1 MKGYVEKMIKEYPR
15 MVREREALR
24 KQIEEIEFLS
34 AEDLISSMSFS
45 HPEGERVQ
53 SSDLSDK
60 TARIAMCYE
69 SRLDRINEELVAP
82 KMKQLARIDEEIEF
96 FEYCVR
102 HLPMDVQE
110 ISIAL
115 FLDGYSWDEIEA
127 SYYFLPKDV
136 KIITIT
142 GSNGKTTTTTM
153 VYELLKHSSHTVHV
167 GGNIG
172 IPLSSFVEDIKPN
185 DILVLEIS
193 DHQLCDMYHF
203 KSDISVLTNLSE
215 THIDF
220 HGSYEIYKQTKKK
233 IFNHHTEKDIAILNK
248 SNIDVMNLTKDIE
261 DQKIYFSSTEV
272 ADAYLKNNQIIYNG
286 EAILDCKDIRVKGNH
301 NYENIMVAI
310 IIAKMFSITNE
321 QIKDFFSKFVGVEHR
336 IEYVKTVNGRQFYN
350 DSKSTNNT
358 ATITALKSF
367 KDPTILLM
375 GGLDRNISFD
385 EISHYLNH
393 VKAIICFGETKYK
406 LEEFAK
412 KNHKEVFVVNT
423 LTEATKKAYEISNQ
437 GDIILLSPACAS
449 WDQYSDFETRG
460 NEFKTIINHL

>member
-1 MKGYVEKMIKEYPR
+1 MKLPTLIVLLLRNKEIRKEFFMIKDKNILILGMARSGISIAKLLAKYNNKIVITDLKEQKEEI
-15 MVREREALR
+15 VKELEALNI
-24 KQIEEIEFLS
+24 KII
-34 AEDLISSMSFS
+34 ISN
-45 HPEGERVQ
+45 HQ
-53 SSDLSDK
+53 
-60 TARIAMCYE
+60 
-69 SRLDRINEELVAP
+69 EELVNDSFDYVIKNPAIRRDNAAVIKAKKLGIP
-82 KMKQLARIDEEIEF
+82 VIN
-96 FEYCVR
+96 
-102 HLPMDVQE
+102 
-110 ISIAL
+110 
-115 FLDGYSWDEIEA
+115 EIEA

-449 WDQYSDFETRG
+449 WDQYPDFETRG

>member
-1 MKGYVEKMIKEYPR
+1 MIKDKNILILGMARSGISIAKLLAKYNNKIVITDLKEQKEEI
-15 MVREREALR
+15 VKELEALNI
-24 KQIEEIEFLS
+24 KII
-34 AEDLISSMSFS
+34 ISN
-45 HPEGERVQ
+45 HQ
-53 SSDLSDK
+53 
-60 TARIAMCYE
+60 
-69 SRLDRINEELVAP
+69 EELVNDSFDYVIKNPAIRRDNAAVIKAKELGIP
-82 KMKQLARIDEEIEF
+82 VIN
-96 FEYCVR
+96 
-102 HLPMDVQE
+102 
-110 ISIAL
+110 
-115 FLDGYSWDEIEA
+115 EIEA

-423 LTEATKKAYEISNQ
+423 LTEATKKAYEISDQ

-449 WDQYSDFETRG
+449 WDQYPDFETRG

>member
-1 MKGYVEKMIKEYPR
+1 MIKDKNILILGMARSGISIAKLLAEYNNKI
-15 MVREREALR
+15 VITDLKEQKEEIVKELEALNI
-24 KQIEEIEFLS
+24 KII
-34 AEDLISSMSFS
+34 ISN
-45 HPEGERVQ
+45 HQ
-53 SSDLSDK
+53 
-60 TARIAMCYE
+60 
-69 SRLDRINEELVAP
+69 EELVNDSFDYVIKNPAIRRDNAAVIKAKELGIP
-82 KMKQLARIDEEIEF
+82 VIN
-96 FEYCVR
+96 
-102 HLPMDVQE
+102 
-110 ISIAL
+110 
-115 FLDGYSWDEIEA
+115 EIEA

-286 EAILDCKDIRVKGNH
+286 ETILDCKDIRVKGNH

-449 WDQYSDFETRG
+449 WDQYPDFETRG

>member
-1 MKGYVEKMIKEYPR
+1 MIKDKNILILGMARSGISIAKLLAKYNNKIVITDLKEQKEEI
-15 MVREREALR
+15 VKELEALNI
-24 KQIEEIEFLS
+24 KII
-34 AEDLISSMSFS
+34 ISN
-45 HPEGERVQ
+45 HQ
-53 SSDLSDK
+53 
-60 TARIAMCYE
+60 
-69 SRLDRINEELVAP
+69 EELVNDSFDYVIKNPAIRRDNAAVIKAKELGIP
-82 KMKQLARIDEEIEF
+82 VIN
-96 FEYCVR
+96 
-102 HLPMDVQE
+102 
-110 ISIAL
+110 
-115 FLDGYSWDEIEA
+115 EIEA

-321 QIKDFFSKFVGVEHR
+321 QIKDFFSNFVGVEHR

-375 GGLDRNISFD
+375 GGLDRNISFV

-423 LTEATKKAYEISNQ
+423 LTEATKKAYEISDQ

-449 WDQYSDFETRG
+449 WDQYPDFETRG

>member
-1 MKGYVEKMIKEYPR
+1 MIKDKNILILGMARSGISIAKLLAKYNNKIVITDLKEQ
-15 MVREREALR
+15 
-24 KQIEEIEFLS
+24 KEEIVKEL
-34 AEDLISSMSFS
+34 EELNIKIIISN
-45 HPEGERVQ
+45 HQ
-53 SSDLSDK
+53 
-60 TARIAMCYE
+60 
-69 SRLDRINEELVAP
+69 EELVNDSFDYVIKNPAIRRDNAAVIKAKELGIP
-82 KMKQLARIDEEIEF
+82 VIN
-96 FEYCVR
+96 
-102 HLPMDVQE
+102 
-110 ISIAL
+110 
-115 FLDGYSWDEIEA
+115 EIEA

-321 QIKDFFSKFVGVEHR
+321 QIKDFFSNFVGVEHR

-449 WDQYSDFETRG
+449 WDQYPDFEARG

>member
-1 MKGYVEKMIKEYPR
+1 MMKDKNILILGMARSGISIAKLLAKYNNKIVITDLKEQKEEI
-15 MVREREALR
+15 VKELEALNI
-24 KQIEEIEFLS
+24 KII
-34 AEDLISSMSFS
+34 ISN
-45 HPEGERVQ
+45 HQ
-53 SSDLSDK
+53 
-60 TARIAMCYE
+60 
-69 SRLDRINEELVAP
+69 EELVNDSFDYVIKNPAIRRDNAAVIKAKGLGIP
-82 KMKQLARIDEEIEF
+82 VIN
-96 FEYCVR
+96 
-102 HLPMDVQE
+102 
-110 ISIAL
+110 
-115 FLDGYSWDEIEA
+115 EIEA

-423 LTEATKKAYEISNQ
+423 LTEATKKAYEISDQ

-449 WDQYSDFETRG
+449 WDQYPDFETRG

>member
-1 MKGYVEKMIKEYPR
+1 MKLPTLIVLLLRNKEIRKEFFMIKDKNILILGMARSGISIAKLLAKYNNKIVITDLKEQKEEI
-15 MVREREALR
+15 VKELEALNI
-24 KQIEEIEFLS
+24 KII
-34 AEDLISSMSFS
+34 ISN
-45 HPEGERVQ
+45 HQ
-53 SSDLSDK
+53 
-60 TARIAMCYE
+60 
-69 SRLDRINEELVAP
+69 EELVNDSFDYVIKNPAIRRDNAAVIKAKELGIP
-82 KMKQLARIDEEIEF
+82 VIN
-96 FEYCVR
+96 
-102 HLPMDVQE
+102 
-110 ISIAL
+110 
-115 FLDGYSWDEIEA
+115 EIEA

-423 LTEATKKAYEISNQ
+423 LTEATKKAYEISDQ

-449 WDQYSDFETRG
+449 WDQYPDFETRG

>member
-1 MKGYVEKMIKEYPR
+1 MIKDKNILILGMARSGISIAKLLAEYNNKI
-15 MVREREALR
+15 VITDLKEQKEEIVKELEALNI
-24 KQIEEIEFLS
+24 KII
-34 AEDLISSMSFS
+34 ISN
-45 HPEGERVQ
+45 HQ
-53 SSDLSDK
+53 
-60 TARIAMCYE
+60 
-69 SRLDRINEELVAP
+69 EELVNDSFDYVIKNPAIRRDNAAVIKAKELGIP
-82 KMKQLARIDEEIEF
+82 VIN
-96 FEYCVR
+96 
-102 HLPMDVQE
+102 
-110 ISIAL
+110 
-115 FLDGYSWDEIEA
+115 EIEA

-248 SNIDVMNLTKDIE
+248 SNIDVMNLKKDIE

-286 EAILDCKDIRVKGNH
+286 ETILDCKDIRVKGNH

-449 WDQYSDFETRG
+449 WDQYPDFETRG

>member
-1 MKGYVEKMIKEYPR
+1 MIKDKNILILGMARSGISIAKLLAKYNNKIVITDLKEQKEEI
-15 MVREREALR
+15 VKELEALNI
-24 KQIEEIEFLS
+24 KII
-34 AEDLISSMSFS
+34 ISN
-45 HPEGERVQ
+45 HQ
-53 SSDLSDK
+53 
-60 TARIAMCYE
+60 
-69 SRLDRINEELVAP
+69 EELVNDSFDYVIKNPAIRRDNAAVIKAKKLGIP
-82 KMKQLARIDEEIEF
+82 VIN
-96 FEYCVR
+96 
-102 HLPMDVQE
+102 
-110 ISIAL
+110 
-115 FLDGYSWDEIEA
+115 EIEA

-449 WDQYSDFETRG
+449 WDQYPDFETRG

>member
-1 MKGYVEKMIKEYPR
+1 MIKDKNILILGMARSGISIAKLLAKYNNKIVITDLKEQKEEI
-15 MVREREALR
+15 VKELEALNI
-24 KQIEEIEFLS
+24 KII
-34 AEDLISSMSFS
+34 ISN
-45 HPEGERVQ
+45 HQ
-53 SSDLSDK
+53 
-60 TARIAMCYE
+60 
-69 SRLDRINEELVAP
+69 EELVNDSFDYVIKNPAIRRDNAAVIKAKELGIP
-82 KMKQLARIDEEIEF
+82 VIN
-96 FEYCVR
+96 
-102 HLPMDVQE
+102 
-110 ISIAL
+110 
-115 FLDGYSWDEIEA
+115 EIEA

-286 EAILDCKDIRVKGNH
+286 ETILDCKDIRVKGNH

-449 WDQYSDFETRG
+449 WDQYPDFETRG

>member
-1 MKGYVEKMIKEYPR
+1 MIKDKNILILGMARSGISIAKLLAKYNNKIVITDLKEQKEEI
-15 MVREREALR
+15 VKELEALNI
-24 KQIEEIEFLS
+24 KII
-34 AEDLISSMSFS
+34 ISN
-45 HPEGERVQ
+45 HQ
-53 SSDLSDK
+53 
-60 TARIAMCYE
+60 
-69 SRLDRINEELVAP
+69 EELVNDSFDYVIKNPAIRRDNAAVIKAKKLGIP
-82 KMKQLARIDEEIEF
+82 VIN
-96 FEYCVR
+96 
-102 HLPMDVQE
+102 
-110 ISIAL
+110 
-115 FLDGYSWDEIEA
+115 EIEA

-286 EAILDCKDIRVKGNH
+286 EVILDCKDIRVKGNH

-321 QIKDFFSKFVGVEHR
+321 QIKEFFSKFVGVEHR

-406 LEEFAK
+406 IEEFAK

-449 WDQYSDFETRG
+449 WDQYPDFETRG

>member
-1 MKGYVEKMIKEYPR
+1 MIKDKNILILGMARSGISIAKLLAKYNNKIVITDLKEQKEEI
-15 MVREREALR
+15 VKELEALNI
-24 KQIEEIEFLS
+24 KII
-34 AEDLISSMSFS
+34 ISN
-45 HPEGERVQ
+45 HQ
-53 SSDLSDK
+53 
-60 TARIAMCYE
+60 
-69 SRLDRINEELVAP
+69 EELVNDSFDYVIKNPAIRRDNAAVIKAKELGIP
-82 KMKQLARIDEEIEF
+82 VIN
-96 FEYCVR
+96 
-102 HLPMDVQE
+102 
-110 ISIAL
+110 
-115 FLDGYSWDEIEA
+115 EIEA

-286 EAILDCKDIRVKGNH
+286 ETILDCKDIRVKGNH

-423 LTEATKKAYEISNQ
+423 LTEAAKKAYEISDQ

-449 WDQYSDFETRG
+449 WDQYPDFETRG

>member
-1 MKGYVEKMIKEYPR
+1 MIKDKNILILGMARSGISIAKLLAKYNNKIVITDLKEQKEEI
-15 MVREREALR
+15 VKELEALNI
-24 KQIEEIEFLS
+24 KII
-34 AEDLISSMSFS
+34 ISN
-45 HPEGERVQ
+45 HQ
-53 SSDLSDK
+53 
-60 TARIAMCYE
+60 
-69 SRLDRINEELVAP
+69 EELVNDSFDYVIKNPAIRRDNAAVIKAKELGIP
-82 KMKQLARIDEEIEF
+82 VIN
-96 FEYCVR
+96 
-102 HLPMDVQE
+102 
-110 ISIAL
+110 
-115 FLDGYSWDEIEA
+115 EIEA

-321 QIKDFFSKFVGVEHR
+321 QIKEFFSKFVGVEHR

-423 LTEATKKAYEISNQ
+423 LTEATKKAYEISDQ

-449 WDQYSDFETRG
+449 WDQYPDFETRG
-460 NEFKTIINHL
+460 NEFKAIINHL

>member
-1 MKGYVEKMIKEYPR
+1 MIKDKNILILGMARSGISIAKLLAKYNNKIVITDLKEQKEEI
-15 MVREREALR
+15 VKELEALNI
-24 KQIEEIEFLS
+24 KII
-34 AEDLISSMSFS
+34 ISN
-45 HPEGERVQ
+45 HQ
-53 SSDLSDK
+53 
-60 TARIAMCYE
+60 
-69 SRLDRINEELVAP
+69 EELVNDSFDYVIKNPAIRRDNAAVIKAKELGIP
-82 KMKQLARIDEEIEF
+82 VIN
-96 FEYCVR
+96 
-102 HLPMDVQE
+102 
-110 ISIAL
+110 
-115 FLDGYSWDEIEA
+115 EIEA
-127 SYYFLPKDV
+127 SYYFLPKNV

-449 WDQYSDFETRG
+449 WDQYPDFETRG